1 MTRLTKRIRTWAT
14 LVAVYALVLH
24 TVLAGLAGG
33 ALASPGQLDALG
45 NVICSSA
52 GLTQAPAVPGKQPS
66 RSHLP
71 ECCLAGCPAV
81 GGHVTISAPVV
92 FPFLRSTTP
101 LLLVLDQHGIGA
113 AVERSPRNPRAPPLA
128 A

>member
-1 MTRLTKRIRTWAT
+1 MTRPTKRIRTWTA
-14 LVAVYALVLH
+14 LLAVYALVLH

-33 ALASPGQLDALG
+33 AMASSGQVDALG

-52 GLTQAPAVPGKQPS
+52 GLIEAPAVPGNQPS
-66 RSHLP
+66 HSHLP

-101 LLLVLDQHGIGA
+101 LLLVFDQHGIGA
-113 AVERSPRNPRAPPLA
+113 GVERSPRNPRAPPLA